1 MLLCLLRT
9 LTPLARSA
17 AVLRCCALLL
27 GCCALC
33 SVLCCCALC
42 SVLCALL
49 LCSVLLLL
57 LLLADRIAES
67 CLEQLIV
74 TDTIPMAN
82 TKQDLR
88 AAKVKVLPIAPMLAE
103 AIRSVHKV
111 RRPFH
116 C

>member
-17 AVLRCCALLL
+17 LLLLCSAAVLYCCALL
-27 GCCALC
+27 C
-33 SVLCCCALC
+33 SVC
-42 SVLCALL
+42 SV
-49 LCSVLLLL
+49 L

>member
-1 MLLCLLRT
+1 MLLCLLRA

-17 AVLRCCALLL
+17 P
-27 GCCALC
+27 LC
-33 SVLCCCALC
+33 SAAVLCCCALC
-42 SVLCALL
+42 SAL
-49 LCSVLLLL
+49 LCSVCSVLLLLLLL

>member
-1 MLLCLLRT
+1 ML
-9 LTPLARSA
+9 
-17 AVLRCCALLL
+17 CALL
-27 GCCALC
+27 
-33 SVLCCCALC
+33 LC

-49 LCSVLLLL
+49 LCSVLLL